1 MANAMVLVAFHDQS
15 VPAIAAHYGT
25 QLDAIAREVQQRAI
39 AELRTKTGLQYVTV
53 NVTIDDVI
61 T

>member
-1 MANAMVLVAFHDQS
+1 MVDL
-15 VPAIAAHYGT
+15 AIAAHYGT
-25 QLDAIAREVQQRAI
+25 QLDAIARQVQQRAI
-39 AELRTKTGLQYVTV
+39 AELRAKTGLRDVTI